1 MRTYVVKR
9 KDHVVYDSIEE
20 FPDTMHYLKDWKE
33 GDLGDW
39 VLADD
44 GCIIQILRVG
54 TFAKPKGKIRTLKYV
69 GTCTGT
75 FLCREGYSMDCDRR
89 ESIYTLSGK
98 NPSTHVNE
106 RAEVTQRE
114 QLFAQFVSQGLDK
127 TEAYL
132 RAYKTDKKGYAKLQA
147 GVLLKQERVRTAM
160 KESLKP
166 VLDQLGINDNFVLTG
181 IKQVAQDGE
190 KDADRLR
197 ALFELADILE
207 MKESKKEITA
217 IGAAMFKGF
226 LPENTEIIEERKKMI
241 EVKTDA

>member
-1 MRTYVVKR
+1 MRTYPVKG

-20 FPDTMHYLKDWKE
+20 FPDTMHYLKDWKDS
-33 GDLGDW
+33 DLGDW

-54 TFAKPKGKIRTLKYV
+54 TFVKPKGKIRTLKYV

-106 RAEVTQRE
+106 RKDVTQRE
-114 QLFAQFVSQGLDK
+114 RLFAQFVSQGLDK

-132 RAYKTDKKGYAKLQA
+132 RAYKTDKRGYAKLQA

-160 KESLKP
+160 KENLKP
-166 VLDQLGINDNFVLTG
+166 VLDKLGINDNFVLTG
-181 IKQVAQDGE
+181 IKQVAQAGE

-226 LPENTEIIEERKKMI
+226 LPENTEILEERKKMI